1 MGTTQVR
8 RSSQPIRRDAID
20 DEDAIYDTRPHTSTR
35 RYRPGA
41 SSTKGVAAPSKPG
54 KPGHSD
60 VQDSLS
66 SGVRR
71 RSLTTAPPRTNGVV
85 SSAITTIRTEEL
97 ARLRRSPWLYV
108 VGGMLIMVLFIL
120 AIISFSAWWTNMQN
134 DLRYGY
140 PRTYQFD
147 AVVGHEDSAAHPTH
161 FILLNLHGHI
171 EIIEMPGG
179 NAALTRIYSGPTLY
193 GPNSDLIPVTGEV
206 RAVKGGKPELILH
219 VQGQQIIFVND
230 GKTFHLQSS

>member
-8 RSSQPIRRDAID
+8 RPSQPIRRDAID
-20 DEDAIYDTRPHTSTR
+20 DEDAIYDTRSHTSTR
-35 RYRPGA
+35 RYRPA
-41 SSTKGVAAPSKPG
+41 SPTTKDVVTPSKSG
-54 KPGHSD
+54 KSARPATL
-60 VQDSLS
+60 DSLS

-108 VGGMLIMVLFIL
+108 AGGMLIMVLFIL

-147 AVVGHEDSAAHPTH
+147 AVVGHEDSAVHPTH
-161 FILLNLHGHI
+161 FICSTCMAISRSLKCPAAMLHSPESI
-171 EIIEMPGG
+171 
-179 NAALTRIYSGPTLY
+179 AAPRSMVPIV
-193 GPNSDLIPVTGEV
+193 I
-206 RAVKGGKPELILH
+206 
-219 VQGQQIIFVND
+219 
-230 GKTFHLQSS
+230 SS